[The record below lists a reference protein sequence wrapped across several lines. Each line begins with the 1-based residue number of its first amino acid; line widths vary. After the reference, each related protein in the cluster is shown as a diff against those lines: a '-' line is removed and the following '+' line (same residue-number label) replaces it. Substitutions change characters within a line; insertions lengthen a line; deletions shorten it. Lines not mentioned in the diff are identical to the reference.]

1 MAQVHILSHFF
12 IAVLVDVSGAVVK
25 LQPVAATLSNTYYCS
40 QIRCGAFRCIDGLT
54 NDTKENQ
61 CPTHPDPAPWLALD
75 FGEEAQVSVEKTVLF
90 GSVFNEDKSSR
101 WNRNW
106 NRSRQWHVEVWLAD
120 EIPTTALE
128 KFSEG
133 HLLGTFEGAATSG
146 KEVEIQSGPGWQKKM
161 GRYLII
167 QMNNVTEDIGPEGS
181 GPLGPLDF
189 GLRSF
194 QLISLNLKEV
204 FTFGTTHV
212 PPNGMFCFV
221 VYNIYC

>member
-12 IAVLVDVSGAVVK
+12 IAVLVYVSGAVVK
-25 LQPVAATLSNTYYCS
+25 LQPVAAILSNFYYCN
-40 QIRCGAFRCIDGLT
+40 QCGAFRCIDGLT

-61 CPTHPDPAPWLALD
+61 CPTHPETAPWLALD

-106 NRSRQWHVEVWLAD
+106 NRSRNVEVWLAD
-120 EIPTTALE
+120 EIPTTASA

-133 HLLGTFEGAATSG
+133 HQLGTLAGAATFG
-146 KEVEIQSGPGWQKKM
+146 KKVEIQSGPGWQKQM

-167 QMNNVTEDIGPEGS
+167 QMNNGTEDIGPEGS

-189 GLRSF
+189 GLRSS

-212 PPNGMFCFV
+212 PPNGMFCFG